1 LICIE
6 NTIKITI
13 TKEVIAVAITTE
25 CNPEW
30 VVTWAVEEEITM
42 IDVTEEEASAALD
55 NPE

>member
-1 LICIE
+1 MICIE

-13 TKEVIAVAITTE
+13 TKEVTAVATTTE

-30 VVTWAVEEEITM
+30 VATWAVEEETTM
-42 IDVTEEEASAALD
+42 IDATVEEASVALD